1 MYDIAII
8 GCGISGASIAYR
20 LSRLKLKTVVIEKE
34 NDVAMAA
41 TRANSAII
49 HAGYDPEEGTLMAKL
64 NVKSVDM
71 TAELCEKLSVPFK
84 RVGSLV
90 LAFDEEDYA
99 HVKELYQRGINN
111 GVPGLK
117 ILDAEETRK
126 IEPMVSDNVLC
137 SLYAPSAGIINPWEY
152 ALALA
157 ETAVLNGVEM
167 LFNSKVTNIE
177 KNANSYIITAG
188 DNKIEAKTVINAA
201 GIYSDKI
208 HDMVLPHEFE
218 ITPNKGA
225 YFLLDKN
232 EATRAKQVVFQCPNK
247 DGKGVLVSPTVH
259 GNLIVGPNAI
269 ACEDDEVAS
278 DNSTTAS
285 DFAYVRKMAFKSIPS
300 VDFRTNIRNFAG
312 VRPNSTESDFIIK
325 ANDGFIDVAGIKS
338 PGLASAAA
346 IAEYVEGLIKDEG
359 IELSLKENYVD
370 ERKQVRFKELSHKE
384 RAELV
389 KKDPRYGRVI
399 CRCETITEGEILD
412 AIARPITP
420 HTVDGIKRRCGA
432 GLGRCQGGFCGPRV
446 VEILAREL
454 GTSREN
460 IEKDRTGSYIVRKRE
475 D

>member
-1 MYDIAII
+1 MYDVAII
-8 GCGISGASIAYR
+8 GCGISGSSIAYR
-20 LSRLKLKTVVIEKE
+20 LSKFHLKTIVIEKE

-49 HAGYDPEEGTLMAKL
+49 HAGYDPEEGTLMAQL

-71 TAELCEKLSVPFK
+71 TEELCKKLSVPFA

-90 LAFDEEDYA
+90 LAFSDEDVE
-99 HVKELYQRGINN
+99 HVNELYQRGVNN
-111 GVPGLK
+111 GVPG
-117 ILDAEETRK
+117 ITVLDAQQTKE
-126 IEPMVSDNVLC
+126 IEPMVSDDVKC

-157 ETAVLNGVEM
+157 ETAVTNGVEI
-167 LFNSKVTNIE
+167 LFNSRVTDIK
-177 KNANSYIITAG
+177 KNDNSYTITAG
-188 DNKIEAKTVINAA
+188 DKEIEAKTVINAA

-208 HDMVLPHEFE
+208 HDMVLPHEFD
-218 ITPNKGA
+218 ILPNKGA

-232 EATRAKQVVFQCPNK
+232 EVFRAKQVVFQCPNK

-278 DNSTTAS
+278 DNSATAA
-285 DFAYVRKMAFKSIPS
+285 DFAYVRKMAVKSIPS
-300 VDFRTNIRNFAG
+300 VDFRANIRNFAG
-312 VRPNSTESDFIIK
+312 VRPNSTETDFIIK
-325 ANDGFIDVAGIKS
+325 ATDGFIDVAGIKS

-346 IAEYVEGLIKDEG
+346 IAEYVEGLVKGEG
-359 IELSLKENYVD
+359 IELELKESYID
-370 ERKQVRFKELSHKE
+370 ERKRVRFKELSHEE

-389 KKDPRYGRVI
+389 KSNPKYGRVI
-399 CRCETITEGEILD
+399 CRCETVTEGEILD
-412 AIARPITP
+412 AINSPITP

-446 VEILAREL
+446 VEILAKEL
-454 GTSREN
+454 GCNRED
-460 IEKDRTGSYIVRKRE
+460 IEKDRTGSYIVRRKE